1 MGVEW
6 EPIESYVY
14 IYIYIYVSVC
24 AFWHQMITSTY
35 VLSKYDVCVNIYF
48 VCCVCVRESE
58 KGGEKI

>member
-1 MGVEW
+1 MGADRTM
-6 EPIESYVY
+6 
-14 IYIYIYVSVC
+14 YIYVSVC